1 MIRGNKSIVFG
12 EGRGLEK
19 ICNIQGCKRNTFED
33 SNECILHCNKIN
45 YNFVFE
51 SEEVQ
56 RNFYDELIN
65 YLIEIVKEEKLR
77 NPKKDIDDL
86 VSYLKENSSKETFLE
101 HNKDKYFKLNYIFF
115 PELGISKFNY
125 LNILKNFDSL
135 HFNKC
140 KFVVNKLDL
149 GKARVFYDGCVFC
162 SQWNIISTNLLEEK
176 NNVIYQN
183 CTFRDQV
190 QVFKLDNED
199 GVIDYSLFHDCSFD
213 VALNLH
219 GMTFKSE
226 LFNNSSKKE
235 QSLPLLSI
243 DNCTFEQNF
252 ILNKLI
258 ADCLVIKDA
267 YFLSKVEI
275 KNSEIHIF
283 NLENTNFHG
292 LFDAYG
298 SKFGE
303 FKAFKSIFRDFV
315 GFELCK
321 FSVLQEDFISKVA
334 VFQYVTFLSFT
345 NFRNTIF
352 YGGLNL
358 EDANL
363 KEPPN
368 FLNIELKSNNTNR
381 ETLRIIKDSFDRVGN
396 HIEANKFFVLEMEEY
411 KRELHTKS
419 KEGERSFQERFIY
432 WFNENTSCFGQ
443 SYVLPIYWIFILTSM
458 YSITVHMHKEKQ
470 WNLGIWGLDYIA
482 QYLTPF
488 KDALVPGM
496 EAVSVIF
503 YIILSTLI
511 WQTIVAVKRYT
522 KR

>member
-1 MIRGNKSIVFG
+1 M
-12 EGRGLEK
+12 
-19 ICNIQGCKRNTFED
+19 
-33 SNECILHCNKIN
+33 
-45 YNFVFE
+45 
-51 SEEVQ
+51 
-56 RNFYDELIN
+56 
-65 YLIEIVKEEKLR
+65 
-77 NPKKDIDDL
+77 
-86 VSYLKENSSKETFLE
+86 
-101 HNKDKYFKLNYIFF
+101 
-115 PELGISKFNY
+115 
-125 LNILKNFDSL
+125 
-135 HFNKC
+135 
-140 KFVVNKLDL
+140 
-149 GKARVFYDGCVFC
+149 AVFYQDCEFTR
-162 SQWNIISTNLLEEK
+162 SWAISNTKILDNV
-176 NNVIYQN
+176 NSVIYQD
-183 CTFRDQV
+183 CSFRDHV
-190 QVFKLDNED
+190 QVFKWDNED

-303 FKAFKSIFRDFV
+303 FKAFKSIFSDFV

-368 FLNIELKSNNTNR
+368 FLNIELKSNNTN
-381 ETLRIIKDSFDRVGN
+381 
-396 HIEANKFFVLEMEEY
+396 
-411 KRELHTKS
+411 
-419 KEGERSFQERFIY
+419 
-432 WFNENTSCFGQ
+432 
-443 SYVLPIYWIFILTSM
+443 
-458 YSITVHMHKEKQ
+458 
-470 WNLGIWGLDYIA
+470 
-482 QYLTPF
+482 
-488 KDALVPGM
+488 
-496 EAVSVIF
+496 
-503 YIILSTLI
+503 
-511 WQTIVAVKRYT
+511 
-522 KR
+522 